1 MGLTVYNKKSITE
14 FMITPIDFGK
24 LFLNNWF
31 YEKDPAACA
40 AMLSEDSLFIMPD
53 RGEHFMSRE
62 DASSWM
68 AERIGAADSRKYVDF
83 TSLRSNPCG
92 EESVAVS
99 YEVSLIPADAR
110 DTVGIRCT
118 VIVRGR
124 GEDAR
129 ICFVQMSD
137 NEADVRSLSARVR
150 DLLGPMKTGALLLE
164 CREESFVLL
173 YANDFFTEKLK
184 YSREEFEIMSGHNPF
199 FFILQGEDRK
209 FARVLRECAGEGR
222 DISVR
227 TVLTGAY
234 GQRVACQVNGI
245 VREGMEDVRQGKLLL
260 CLFQDI
266 SGLQTIIDQF
276 DSQLHIRQEILKG
289 LPGCSVVL
297 QRGEQETRVLYMS
310 PEAGDMFG
318 MNAAALGE
326 EIKKDLLYGLEMT
339 DITRKRIVEEYIEA
353 RADDPD
359 CGMFRIERPDGT
371 SLWAELYISSRDRG
385 KEAGRVYL
393 FYLDRDRQKREM
405 EKQME
410 TTEMISRIR
419 REQAREDIESA
430 RKKAE
435 VLVEEEKEKTRKLLE
450 SKEEE
455 LDRRLEVR
463 VRNAEQRERELK
475 NEYRTYRADMS
486 RKLAVMEKALR
497 EARQQL
503 RLREKE
509 YEEKLS
515 GQEQAF
521 EERIAALEEKLARD
535 QEEQSLRRQELEAGQ
550 IRSAQRARM
559 KEKADAVRKA
569 SLEELELMPGMAR
582 KDAERVR
589 ESIAQDY
596 ERMTEIEPDSLFS
609 GTFLIQDAVRNIML
623 CQSPRCSRRGI
634 GLVMQAG
641 KNYPREVRGDRP
653 RLQSALS
660 SLLDFAV
667 DNTPVGGRIVL
678 TYTSDWPS
686 RGRVNMR
693 FRLRFDA
700 RAFSEAEL
708 QDPGRVRGNPVRE
721 GLLVALEDIRRMG
734 GSLQITEV
742 SRESSEITVWV
753 SMGVP
758 ERKN

>member
-1 MGLTVYNKKSITE
+1 
-14 FMITPIDFGK
+14 MITPIDFGK

-31 YEKDPAACA
+31 YEKDAAACT
-40 AMLSEDSLFIMPD
+40 AMLSEDSLFVMPD
-53 RGEHFMSRE
+53 EARHFMTRE
-62 DASSWM
+62 DAGVWIG
-68 AERIGAADSRKYVDF
+68 ERIGEGGSRKYVDF
-83 TSLRSNPCG
+83 TSLKSTPCG
-92 EESVAVS
+92 EDSVAVS
-99 YEVSLIPADAR
+99 CEVSLIPADAR

-118 VIVRGR
+118 LIVRGR
-124 GEDAR
+124 EETAR
-129 ICFVQMSD
+129 ICLVQMSD
-137 NEADVRSLSARVR
+137 NAGDARSLSARVR
-150 DLLGPMKTGALLLE
+150 DLLGPVKTGVLLAE

-184 YSREEFEIMSGHNPF
+184 YSREEFETMSGHSPF
-199 FFILQGEDRK
+199 FFILQGEERK
-209 FARVLRECAGEGR
+209 FSRTLRECAGEGR
-222 DISVR
+222 DISCK
-227 TVLTGAY
+227 TVLTGAF
-234 GQRVACQVNGI
+234 GQRISCQVTGI
-245 VREGMEDVRQGKLLL
+245 FREGKDPGRQGKICL
-260 CLFQDI
+260 CLFQDV
-266 SGLQTIIDQF
+266 SGLQTIIEQF
-276 DSQLHIRQEILKG
+276 DGQLHIRQELLKS

-297 QRGEQETRVLYMS
+297 KRGEQETRILYMS
-310 PEAGDMFG
+310 PETSDMFG

-326 EIKKDLLYGLEMT
+326 ELKKDALYGLEMT
-339 DITRKRIVEEYIEA
+339 DITRKRIVEEYIET
-353 RADDPD
+353 RAEDPD

-371 SLWAELYISSRDRG
+371 SLWAELFVSSRDRG
-385 KEAGRVYL
+385 REAGTVYL

-435 VLVEEEKEKTRKLLE
+435 VMVEEEKEKTRKLLE

-463 VRNAEQRERELK
+463 VRNAEQRETELK
-475 NEYRTYRADMS
+475 NEYRTYRADAS

-503 RLREKE
+503 RLKEKE
-509 YEEKLS
+509 FEEKLS

-521 EERIAALEEKLARD
+521 EERIRALEEKLDREE
-535 QEEQSLRRQELEAGQ
+535 EEQNLRRQELETGR

-559 KEKADAVRKA
+559 KEKADAVRNA
-569 SLEELELMPGMAR
+569 SLEDLELVPGMAR
-582 KDAERVR
+582 ADAERLR
-589 ESIAQDY
+589 ESMARDY
-596 ERMTEIEPDSLFS
+596 DRMAEIEPDSLS
-609 GTFLIQDAVRNIML
+609 SCSFLIQDAVRNIML
-623 CQSPRCSRRGI
+623 YQSPRCTRRGI
-634 GLVMQAG
+634 GLIMQAG

-667 DNTPVGGRIVL
+667 DNTPGEGRIVL

-700 RAFSEAEL
+700 RAFSEGEL

-721 GLLVALEDIRRMG
+721 GLLAALEDIRRMG

-753 SMGVP
+753 SMDVP
-758 ERKN
+758 ERKI